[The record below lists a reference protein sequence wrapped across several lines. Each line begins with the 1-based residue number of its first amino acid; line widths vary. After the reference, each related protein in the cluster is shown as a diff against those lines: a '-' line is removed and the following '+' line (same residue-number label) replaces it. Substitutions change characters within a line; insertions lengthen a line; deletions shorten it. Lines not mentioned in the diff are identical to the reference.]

1 MLICSKEAANV
12 ALNEYWNTID
22 PNGSNVG
29 QNVMPG
35 GLRVYNSGQI
45 EAMQRAVE
53 AALRLI
59 DDAGEPVAGPATI
72 TPDTHAEVVATLR
85 EMAGHMI
92 SGAPLQPSLR
102 LAGRAL
108 GLLGSPVTPGAPISV
123 PRTTP
128 GQDRAS
134 GVLDDPDQRGTQPT
148 SARIDGLVDVVLQ
161 GQQRAERGLAA
172 VELRVA
178 DVVGVITAAEG
189 RLADRVADLARLVV
203 DLKTIPAPVLEVP
216 TVELDWAAQEP
227 TEADLWEAA
236 LNMAAAQRDRKSLN
250 GARVLREALWFLR
263 QLQDGP
269 PADDEID
276 DDPEPAAEDTGP
288 PFARPHLFSAVKSS
302 GGLCDVPGCSRP
314 LMDDVHKL
322 PGNGYA
328 GPNPITAPAG

>member
-59 DDAGEPVAGPATI
+59 DDAGEPVSVPPVPPAPFLTGAAL
-72 TPDTHAEVVATLR
+72 HQR
-85 EMAGHMI
+85 EMIEG
-92 SGAPLQPSLR
+92 GPRPLDR
-102 LAGRAL
+102 LAGQIA
-108 GLLGSPVTPGAPISV
+108 
-123 PRTTP
+123 
-128 GQDRAS
+128 
-134 GVLDDPDQRGTQPT
+134 
-148 SARIDGLVDVVLQ
+148 
-161 GQQRAERGLAA
+161 GLA
-172 VELRVA
+172 
-178 DVVGVITAAEG
+178 DTVIRAEG

-203 DLKTIPAPVLEVP
+203 DLAEAEAP
-216 TVELDWAAQEP
+216 TVELDTALAEP
-227 TEADLWEAA
+227 TEADLWARA
-236 LNMAAAQRDRKSLN
+236 LGMAADQRDRKQFP
-250 GARVLREALWFLR
+250 GAFLLRQALWFHAW
-263 QLQDGP
+263 LQDGP
-269 PADDEID
+269 EGARDYLLDDAND
-276 DDPEPAAEDTGP
+276 EDAPTP
-288 PFARPHLFSAVKSS
+288 VQHPVEAVASRPHLYSATKDGDCRVV
-302 GGLCDVPGCSRP
+302 GCDRP